1 MLTCLRHPDRFR
13 GWVGMSGVYDNSRWL
28 DGYHDQET
36 YLTNPL
42 AFAPGLQEERDLG
55 PLRAM
60 APKVIVTGRED
71 PNVKDSVRL
80 AEALRTRGVDVRLD
94 LWEGWAH
101 DWPYWREMMRAYLL

>member
-1 MLTCLRHPDRFR
+1 MER
-13 GWVGMSGVYDNSRWL
+13 
-28 DGYHDQET
+28 Q

-42 AFAPGLQEERDLG
+42 AFAPGLREERRLG
-55 PLRAM
+55 PPRAM

-71 PNVKDSVRL
+71 PNVDDSARL

-101 DWPYWREMMRAYLL
+101 DWPYWKEMTRACLR